1 MKNYKKNKITIHTPT
16 YNRSYC
22 LHQLY
27 ESLLRQTQPYDYFE
41 WHIVDDGSTD
51 NTEEFV
57 SKWIKEAPFNIVYYK
72 QKNEGKMAKLNFIHQ
87 IIDTELCTCVDSD
100 DFLTDNALEIILNKW
115 NNIEDKTKIAGI
127 VGLDIYKNGNVVGTA
142 FPENLKEIK
151 FQDFGKN
158 RVLGDKKFI
167 YRSDIISA
175 YPPYPSINGEKFP
188 APGYLYRL
196 IDVDYDLVI
205 INEPLCVVEYMEDG
219 LSKNKYSQFKNRP
232 NSFMFYRQE
241 RMRLATSFKEKFRN
255 AIHYVSSCIF
265 AKKNF
270 FVKNN
275 FFFVILLALPFGIAL
290 NLYLRLTNR
299 KGVIKS

>member
-1 MKNYKKNKITIHTPT
+1 MKKYRENKITVYTPT
-16 YNRSYC
+16 YNRGYC
-22 LHQLY
+22 LHQLF
-27 ESLLRQTQPYDYFE
+27 ESLCRQTQSSDDFE
-41 WHIVDDGSTD
+41 WLIVDDGSRD
-51 NTEEFV
+51 NTKELVEEWM
-57 SKWIKEAPFNIVYYK
+57 KQAPFKINYHK
-72 QKNEGKMAKLNFIHQ
+72 QQNEGKMAKLNFIHQ

-100 DFLTDNALEIILNKW
+100 DFLTDSALEIILNKW
-115 NNIEDKTKIAGI
+115 KRIENKTKIAGI

-158 RVLGDKKFI
+158 RVQGDKKFI

-241 RMRLATSFKEKFRN
+241 RMRLATTFSERFKN
-255 AIHYVSSCIF
+255 TVHYISSCIF
-265 AKKNF
+265 AKKSIF
-270 FVKNN
+270 KNN
-275 FFFVILLALPFGIAL
+275 NFPVITFFAIPFGLLL
-290 NLYLRLTNR
+290 NLYIKKTNK
-299 KGVIKS
+299 KGRV